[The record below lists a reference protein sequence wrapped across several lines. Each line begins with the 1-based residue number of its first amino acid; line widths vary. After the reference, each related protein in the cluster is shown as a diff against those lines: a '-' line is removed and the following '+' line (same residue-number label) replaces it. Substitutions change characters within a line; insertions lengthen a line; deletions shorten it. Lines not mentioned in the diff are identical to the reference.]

1 MNNIMTVRINI
12 KELSRKLY
20 KKLKVDIKYD
30 DPHYTI
36 VLRYKIVI
44 IIIVL
49 IIKSYIFSCRQ
60 TM

>member
-1 MNNIMTVRINI
+1 MTVRINI

-20 KKLKVDIKYD
+20 KKLRVDIKYG